1 MAQLHKQYAE
11 GPSGELHG
19 YTGKDAPAGTVALVE
34 EDGKTLTE
42 AGKKYCHTRGYPS
55 PTVEALRVM
64 FDQYHSPAIEHAI
77 QAQIKNGENIRALQ
91 EKTKEYSERLR
102 LDWEAQDKAHK
113 ANAAKK

>member
-1 MAQLHKQYAE
+1 MAQSHKQYAE

-19 YTGKDAPAGTVALVE
+19 FSGKTPPDGTTALVE

-42 AGKKYCHTRGYPS
+42 AGNTFCKKRGYPH
-55 PTVEALRVM
+55 PTVEALRVIY
-64 FDQYHSPAIEHAI
+64 DQYHSPAIEHAI